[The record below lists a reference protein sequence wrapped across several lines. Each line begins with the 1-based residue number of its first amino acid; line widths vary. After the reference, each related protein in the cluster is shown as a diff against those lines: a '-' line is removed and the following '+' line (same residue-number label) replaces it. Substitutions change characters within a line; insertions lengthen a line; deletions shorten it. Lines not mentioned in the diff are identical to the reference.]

1 MGKLAQFFEGFWPFV
16 ARIILRNRVWW
27 IAALVLSTAFFV
39 SQWQYV
45 KFSNAETSVLP
56 TDHPEIIKYNQFT
69 EVFGAE
75 DNAILIAVEGRS
87 LFTAQAFNAWNRL
100 SKQLEATP
108 EITAVISL
116 DNIEEIIRVNDSLVT
131 TAFNPREAL
140 SDENAKSKLYH
151 LFERLPFYENL
162 IYDPNSRAIRTIA
175 FMDPDVVNTKV
186 RSEFILNEF
195 TYLVENFE
203 RESGADA
210 KISGMPYIK
219 TRNAETLKKE
229 MILFVIGALLVTA
242 LIFFFFFRSY
252 RATFISMVVVL
263 IGVSWSF
270 GIIGLLGFEI
280 TILTALIPPLII
292 VIGIPNCIF
301 LINKYQQE
309 VKKHGN
315 QARSLIRVISRVG
328 NATLMTNLTTAL
340 GFATFIILSS
350 SLLREFGIVASINIL
365 GIFFLS
371 LLIIPIIYSYMPL
384 PQNRHLQHLN
394 TPWID
399 LFVQSMVKIV
409 KEHQI
414 AVYITSLILL
424 VLSIIGIYQIEIT
437 GSRIEDLPKNTD
449 FYEDILF
456 YEKDFNG
463 ILPVEIL
470 IDTGNENGAL
480 QPATLSKIE
489 SLSEEIGENP
499 ELSRPVSIGNLL
511 KYAKQAYYKG
521 LRKYY
526 QLPTRQERNF
536 ILDASKGALD
546 NESTGALTQSMM
558 DKEKRRVRLSLMM
571 KDVKTSRMEEIEEDL
586 SRSIAKLFPSERYEV
601 ALTGKALLYLKGTR
615 YLVNNLVISLLLAIL
630 LISILMAYLFRSVQ
644 MIVISLVPNLLPLL
658 ITAGIMGFLGVPI
671 KPSTILIFSI
681 AFGIS
686 VDDTIHFLAKY
697 RQELVLNDWQIKK
710 SVFAALKETGVSM
723 FYTSI
728 VLFFGFSV
736 FMISNYGG
744 TKALG
749 GLISATLLFAMLA
762 NLVLLPC
769 LLLSLERSIANKNV
783 LKQPKIDILPKD
795 VNAEL

>member
-1 MGKLAQFFEGFWPFV
+1 
-16 ARIILRNRVWW
+16 
-27 IAALVLSTAFFV
+27 
-39 SQWQYV
+39 
-45 KFSNAETSVLP
+45 
-56 TDHPEIIKYNQFT
+56 
-69 EVFGAE
+69 
-75 DNAILIAVEGRS
+75 
-87 LFTAQAFNAWNRL
+87 
-100 SKQLEATP
+100 
-108 EITAVISL
+108 
-116 DNIEEIIRVNDSLVT
+116 
-131 TAFNPREAL
+131 
-140 SDENAKSKLYH
+140 
-151 LFERLPFYENL
+151 
-162 IYDPNSRAIRTIA
+162 
-175 FMDPDVVNTKV
+175 
-186 RSEFILNEF
+186 
-195 TYLVENFE
+195 
-203 RESGADA
+203 
-210 KISGMPYIK
+210 
-219 TRNAETLKKE
+219 
-229 MILFVIGALLVTA
+229 
-242 LIFFFFFRSY
+242 
-252 RATFISMVVVL
+252 
-263 IGVSWSF
+263 
-270 GIIGLLGFEI
+270 
-280 TILTALIPPLII
+280 
-292 VIGIPNCIF
+292 
-301 LINKYQQE
+301 
-309 VKKHGN
+309 
-315 QARSLIRVISRVG
+315 
-328 NATLMTNLTTAL
+328 
-340 GFATFIILSS
+340 
-350 SLLREFGIVASINIL
+350 
-365 GIFFLS
+365 
-371 LLIIPIIYSYMPL
+371 MPL

>member
-1 MGKLAQFFEGFWPFV
+1 
-16 ARIILRNRVWW
+16 
-27 IAALVLSTAFFV
+27 
-39 SQWQYV
+39 
-45 KFSNAETSVLP
+45 
-56 TDHPEIIKYNQFT
+56 
-69 EVFGAE
+69 
-75 DNAILIAVEGRS
+75 
-87 LFTAQAFNAWNRL
+87 
-100 SKQLEATP
+100 
-108 EITAVISL
+108 
-116 DNIEEIIRVNDSLVT
+116 
-131 TAFNPREAL
+131 
-140 SDENAKSKLYH
+140 
-151 LFERLPFYENL
+151 
-162 IYDPNSRAIRTIA
+162 
-175 FMDPDVVNTKV
+175 
-186 RSEFILNEF
+186 
-195 TYLVENFE
+195 
-203 RESGADA
+203 
-210 KISGMPYIK
+210 
-219 TRNAETLKKE
+219 
-229 MILFVIGALLVTA
+229 
-242 LIFFFFFRSY
+242 
-252 RATFISMVVVL
+252 
-263 IGVSWSF
+263 
-270 GIIGLLGFEI
+270 
-280 TILTALIPPLII
+280 
-292 VIGIPNCIF
+292 
-301 LINKYQQE
+301 
-309 VKKHGN
+309 
-315 QARSLIRVISRVG
+315 
-328 NATLMTNLTTAL
+328 
-340 GFATFIILSS
+340 
-350 SLLREFGIVASINIL
+350 
-365 GIFFLS
+365 
-371 LLIIPIIYSYMPL
+371 
-384 PQNRHLQHLN
+384 
-394 TPWID
+394 
-399 LFVQSMVKIV
+399 
-409 KEHQI
+409 
-414 AVYITSLILL
+414 
-424 VLSIIGIYQIEIT
+424 
-437 GSRIEDLPKNTD
+437 
-449 FYEDILF
+449 
-456 YEKDFNG
+456 
-463 ILPVEIL
+463 
-470 IDTGNENGAL
+470 
-480 QPATLSKIE
+480 
-489 SLSEEIGENP
+489 
-499 ELSRPVSIGNLL
+499 SRPVSIGNLL

>member
-1 MGKLAQFFEGFWPFV
+1 MGKLATFFEGFWPFV

-27 IAALVLSTAFFV
+27 IAGLVLLTTFFV
-39 SQWQYV
+39 SQWKHV
-45 KFSNAETSVLP
+45 KFSNEETSVLP
-56 TDHPEIIKYNQFT
+56 ADHPEIIKYTQFT
-69 EVFGAE
+69 DVFGAE
-75 DNAILIAVEGRS
+75 DNAILIAVEGRD
-87 LFTAQAFNAWNRL
+87 LFTANSFNAWNRL
-100 SKQLEATP
+100 SKQLEAAP
-108 EITAVISL
+108 EIVSVVSL
-116 DNIEEIIRVNDSLVT
+116 ENIEEIVRTGNQLEAQ
-131 TAFNPREAL
+131 AFNPREAL

-195 TYLVENFE
+195 KSLVENFE
-203 RESGADA
+203 RVSGADA

-315 QARSLIRVISRVG
+315 QARSLIRVISKVG
-328 NATLMTNLTTAL
+328 NATLMTNLTTAS

-350 SLLREFGIVASINIL
+350 SLLREFGIVASINII
-365 GIFFLS
+365 GIFILS
-371 LLIIPIIYSYMPL
+371 LLIIPIIYSYMSL
-384 PQNRHLQHLN
+384 PKNKHLQHLN

-399 LFVQSMVKIV
+399 LFVKTMENIV
-409 KEHQI
+409 REHRI
-414 AVYITSLILL
+414 TVYITSVVLL

-470 IDTGNENGAL
+470 VDTGKENGAL
-480 QPATLSKIE
+480 SGATLSRVEK
-489 SLSEEIGENP
+489 LSEEIGENP
-499 ELSRPVSIGNLL
+499 ELSTPLSISNLF

-536 ILDASKGALD
+536 ILDAANTALSSEAD
-546 NESTGALTQSMM
+546 LTSSMV
-558 DKEKRRVRLSLMM
+558 DSENRRIRLSLMM
-571 KDVKTSRMEEIEEDL
+571 KDVKTSRMEEIEDDL
-586 SRSIAKLFPSERYEV
+586 NKSIEKIFPKERYDV

-615 YLVNNLVISLLLAIL
+615 YLVNNLVLSLFLAVVLISL
-630 LISILMAYLFRSVQ
+630 LMAYLFRSFQ
-644 MIVISLVPNLLPLL
+644 MIIISLVPNLLPLI
-658 ITAGIMGFLGVPI
+658 ITAGIMGFIGVPI

-697 RQELVLNDWQIKK
+697 RQELVQNNWQIKK
-710 SVFAALKETGVSM
+710 SVYAALKETGVSM

-769 LLLSLERSIANKNV
+769 LLLSLERNIANNRV

-795 VNAEL
+795 VEVEA